1 MDEPFISANEDFSQ
15 HRTKQGKLGHR
26 VFCCCDSRKATILVS
41 LVALVLSILAIIS
54 YSIQKPTNGWGIAV
68 SCISTL
74 FYILVIWGALRYH
87 RCAVILSL
95 IWQLV
100 ALVLK
105 VVGTARYD
113 WGALQGDDK
122 TAAIVAV
129 AVIMTWDV
137 VVIYCLGTF
146 ASEVSRGIMTKETH
160 SREKYSCCCNV

>member
-15 HRTKQGKLGHR
+15 HRTKRGKLGHR

-54 YSIQKPTNGWGIAV
+54 YSLKPINGWGIAV

-105 VVGTARYD
+105 VIGTARYD

-122 TAAIVAV
+122 TAAIIAV

-146 ASEVSRGIMTKETH
+146 VSEVSRGIMTKETH

>member
-1 MDEPFISANEDFSQ
+1 M
-15 HRTKQGKLGHR
+15 G
-26 VFCCCDSRKATILVS
+26 
-41 LVALVLSILAIIS
+41 ILAIIS

-105 VVGTARYD
+105 VIGTARYD

-122 TAAIVAV
+122 TAAIIAV